1 MKSTILIAAVLL
13 SVIIETGSIARGQT
27 ISAALVR
34 PWGGGI
40 APPVGA
46 FWNELSTNWSTYGTV
61 PITLNRT
68 TFVSASVITASALFQ
83 ANPDVLIFA
92 DSAGSGISF
101 TPAEQ
106 VAVSNFVMSGG
117 KRIIATFVAFSGPLV
132 DNRWLLPLF
141 GLDPNL
147 NLVYLPHGGQAIS
160 FTNPSHTLAANIPAT
175 MPVSGYSD
183 AHTPADFSWDPADY
197 VGELIASSQNNRNI
211 VHHYGAQTHDA
222 VYISFMPEY
231 GGNADA
237 VQLIYNCITAALPTL
252 PTLTPLALPQI
263 GTVFPIS
270 VQSASHPNAGY
281 LVGFAVSPSPGFTL
295 SDGRVIPLAMD
306 PLLQLSLT
314 PNNGI
319 FLHTT
324 GFLDGSGMASAWV
337 TVSIPAL
344 PSLVGQSVYAA
355 MITLDSSAVTGVG
368 GISNALPIVI
378 VN

>member
-1 MKSTILIAAVLL
+1 
-13 SVIIETGSIARGQT
+13 
-27 ISAALVR
+27 
-34 PWGGGI
+34 
-40 APPVGA
+40 
-46 FWNELSTNWSTYGTV
+46 
-61 PITLNRT
+61 
-68 TFVSASVITASALFQ
+68 
-83 ANPDVLIFA
+83 
-92 DSAGSGISF
+92 
-101 TPAEQ
+101 
-106 VAVSNFVMSGG
+106 
-117 KRIIATFVAFSGPLV
+117 
-132 DNRWLLPLF
+132 
-141 GLDPNL
+141 
-147 NLVYLPHGGQAIS
+147 
-160 FTNPSHTLAANIPAT
+160 